1 MGVVWHP
8 QVALLQDS
16 VGGSVAGAYQEVLL
30 RLASGR
36 DLGGYQADA
45 SLIELAQRHGLIG
58 ALADASDS
66 SLVKAIHARQVAR
79 CAVMRRQL
87 ESFLAVLADNGI
99 RATPIKG
106 PVVAQHY
113 RKPEI
118 RHFSDIDLLVERERL
133 DESLGVLGRLDAVV
147 SIPPKRPKAAKRD
160 ILVRDD
166 SGIRF
171 NLDLHWDLFSYS
183 QVRGSAD
190 GATPEAWENARFDP
204 DGGIGPH
211 WNLPEAHRI
220 AFLSAHA
227 VLDHRFR
234 LVLFRDLLE
243 MARGP
248 VDWDEVESVAR
259 RWKLRSTTYL
269 ALWMTQRLL
278 DADIPSDFLESIRP
292 SSIALRFLEN
302 AIPRTDLTRF
312 DGHSIH
318 PINLAAVT
326 LHDDVGSRVALVARA
341 PAAFPGWRRRVV
353 DDESRRDTPRTLIV
367 VSTNRRRGAEVFSER
382 LRDGLRNLGWVV
394 DAVALRGYG
403 DEETA
408 DLTAL
413 VHGDSHP
420 GRFNWRIWR
429 ELRRYVREF
438 SPDLVVAN
446 GGATLRYG
454 LSVTLGTKRELAY
467 ISIGEPH
474 FWIRSWWSRLA
485 TRLMLRAADRI
496 LAVSSATRQQT
507 IELEPSVAD
516 RTFVTYTG
524 LPEDLFHLNGS
535 ETSGQLRI
543 LMVGNLSAEKDPEL
557 AFRAISAAG
566 IGCLRVVGDGPLRDD
581 LEVLARDLGLDEAIE
596 FAGSVADVRPHLE
609 WADVLLLTSRSEGL
623 PGAVLEAS
631 AAGVPTV
638 GVDVGGVS
646 EAVVD
651 GFTGLVVPRSAAD
664 LADALER
671 LAGDRAMLERMGA
684 AAREHARERFSM
696 SDVVDRYARILQ
708 GLGP

>member
-1 MGVVWHP
+1 M
-8 QVALLQDS
+8 QDS
-16 VGGSVAGAYQEVLL
+16 MGGSVAGAYQEVLL
-30 RLASGR
+30 RLASGK

-58 ALADASDS
+58 ALAEVSDS

-79 CAVMRRQL
+79 CAVMSRQL
-87 ESFLAVLADNGI
+87 TSFLEVLADSDI

-106 PVVAQHY
+106 PVVAKHY
-113 RKPEI
+113 RRPEI

-133 DESLGVLGRLDAVV
+133 DDSLEILGQLDAVV
-147 SIPPKRPKAAKRD
+147 DIPPKRPKAAKRD
-160 ILVRDD
+160 VLVKDD
-166 SGIRF
+166 SGVRF

-190 GATPEAWENARFDP
+190 GATPEAWENASFAP
-204 DGGIGPH
+204 DGVIGPH
-211 WNLPEAHRI
+211 WELPEAHRI

-234 LVLFRDLLE
+234 LILFRDLLE
-243 MARGP
+243 ISLQP

-269 ALWMTQRLL
+269 ALWMTRRLL
-278 DADIPSDFLESIRP
+278 DADIPAEFLESIRP

-302 AIPRTDLTRF
+302 TIPRTDLTRF
-312 DGHSIH
+312 DGHTIH

-326 LHDDVGSRVALVARA
+326 LHDELSSRVALVARA

-353 DDESRRDTPRTLIV
+353 DDESQRDTPRTLIV

-382 LRDGLRNLGWVV
+382 LRDGLRDLGWVV
-394 DAVALRGYG
+394 DAIALRGYG

-420 GRFNWRIWR
+420 GRFNWRLWR

-446 GGATLRYG
+446 GGSTLRYG
-454 LSVTLGTKRELAY
+454 LSVTIGTKRELAY

-474 FWIRSWWSRLA
+474 YWIRSWWSRLA

-496 LAVSSATRQQT
+496 LAVSSATREQT
-507 IELEPSVAD
+507 IELEPTVAD
-516 RTFVTYTG
+516 RTFTTYTG
-524 LPEDLFHLNGS
+524 LPEDLFHINGS
-535 ETSGQLRI
+535 DSSGKLRI
-543 LMVGNLSAEKDPEL
+543 LMVGNLSDEKDPGL
-557 AFRAISAAG
+557 AFHAIAAAETAY
-566 IGCLRVVGDGPLRDD
+566 LRVVGDGPLRGD
-581 LEVLARDLGLDEAIE
+581 LEALALDLGIGEVVE

-651 GFTGLVVPRSAAD
+651 GVTGFVVSRSVAD
-664 LADALER
+664 LAGAIQRVD
-671 LAGDRAMLERMGA
+671 GDRALLEKMGA
-684 AAREHARERFSM
+684 AAREHARDRFSM
-696 SDVVDRYARILQ
+696 DYVVDRYARILQ
-708 GLGP
+708 GLGL